1 MIRRRVS
8 ATDHVRMPLAIRC
21 HPCVPVA
28 LPEIE
33 AWLEREVG
41 RIRDEAPGATVR
53 LLRLSQELPS
63 GDHSVGW
70 LIELEVEVSLVETG
84 LAAVLSEMRL
94 LGLQPTVLETVARR
108 AAVLRD
114 PRRGDGGPLEGIST
128 SA

>member
-1 MIRRRVS
+1 
-8 ATDHVRMPLAIRC
+8 MPLAIRC
-21 HPCVPVA
+21 HPCAPVA

-33 AWLEREVG
+33 AWLQREVG
-41 RIRDEAPGATVR
+41 RIRDEVPGATVR

-70 LIELEVEVSLVETG
+70 LIELEVDVSLVETG

-94 LGLQPTVLETVARR
+94 LGLQPTVLETVTRR

-114 PRRGDGGPLEGIST
+114 ELGASRT
-128 SA
+128 